1 MNRDKIE
8 EMYEDKEVKEKGK
21 QKKSKMNIF
30 YDC

>member
-8 EMYEDKEVKEKGK
+8 EMYEDKEDKEKGK
-21 QKKSKMNIF
+21 QKSKMNIF